1 MNQEIERKFLVSGD
15 TFRREAF
22 QTVRI
27 TQGYLNSDP
36 ARTVRVRLW
45 GEEGFLT
52 VKGLGSTSG
61 MSRFEWEKPIS
72 REDALALLP
81 LCEKGVIDKTRH
93 LVKVGAHTFE
103 VDVFHGENEG
113 LVLAEV
119 ELGSEDE
126 SFEKPSWLGE
136 EVTGDK
142 RYYNSYLASHP
153 YCQW

>member
-1 MNQEIERKFLVSGD
+1 M
-15 TFRREAF
+15 
-22 QTVRI
+22 RI
-27 TQGYLNSDP
+27 VQGYLNSDP
-36 ARTVRVRLW
+36 ARTVRVRLK

-52 VKGLGSTSG
+52 VKGLGSESG
-61 MSRFEWEKPIS
+61 MSRFEWEKSIS

-126 SFEKPSWLGE
+126 SFEKPSWLGK
-136 EVTGDK
+136 EVTGDE
-142 RYYNSYLASHP
+142 RFYNSYLSSHP
-153 YCQW
+153 YSRW

>member
-1 MNQEIERKFLVSGD
+1 M
-15 TFRREAF
+15 
-22 QTVRI
+22 RI
-27 TQGYLNSDP
+27 VQGYLNSDP
-36 ARTVRVRLW
+36 ARTVRVRLK

-52 VKGLGSTSG
+52 VKGLGSESG

-72 REDALALLP
+72 REDALALLL
-81 LCEKGVIDKTRH
+81 LCEKGMIDKTRH
-93 LVKVGAHTFE
+93 LVRVGAHTFE

-126 SFEKPSWLGE
+126 SFEKPSWLGA
-136 EVTGDK
+136 EVTGDE
-142 RYYNSYLASHP
+142 RFYNSYLSSHP

>member
-1 MNQEIERKFLVSGD
+1 M
-15 TFRREAF
+15 
-22 QTVRI
+22 RI
-27 TQGYLNSDP
+27 VQGYLNSDP
-36 ARTVRVRLW
+36 ERTVRVRLR
-45 GEEGFLT
+45 GDEGFLT
-52 VKGLGSTSG
+52 VKGLGSESG

-72 REDALALLP
+72 REDALTLLP

-93 LVKVGAHTFE
+93 LVRVGAHTFE

-126 SFEKPSWLGE
+126 SFEKPSWLGK
-136 EVTGDK
+136 EVTGDE
-142 RYYNSYLASHP
+142 RYYNSYLSSHP